1 MRSRW
6 RRRAI
11 TTSASR
17 SAASTSEVTWKP
29 ACPGAPPP
37 AQRPA
42 HASKPRSSV
51 LGAQARSA
59 PAAVSDQTLERAT
72 RECGRRPGIRPS
84 SAKVAQVRPHR
95 VEVQQRLARVGVQP
109 SPP

>member
-51 LGAQARSA
+51 LGAQSQRSA

-72 RECGRRPGIRPS
+72 RECRTSPRITTFFPRRSPRC
-84 SAKVAQVRPHR
+84 
-95 VEVQQRLARVGVQP
+95 ARIV
-109 SPP
+109 